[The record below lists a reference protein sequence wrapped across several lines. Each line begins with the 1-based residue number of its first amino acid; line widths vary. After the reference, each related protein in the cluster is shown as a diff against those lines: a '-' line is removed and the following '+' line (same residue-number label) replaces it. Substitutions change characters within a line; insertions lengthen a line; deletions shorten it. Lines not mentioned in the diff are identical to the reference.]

1 MHLSFVLFI
10 VILFNIKMYAEIKK
24 RKKAEKKLE
33 DNANKDPLTNI
44 YNRRKLSRIFEI
56 EKLRASRYKHDLSLI
71 FIDID
76 NFKVVNDTYGHDLG
90 DKVLIK
96 FSEILKKNIRKT
108 DYLSRW
114 GGEEFIILLT
124 ETNASHAALLAEK
137 LKDIIAESP
146 FSHKKRITASFGV
159 SQYLYDD
166 QEKDVFKRADNAM
179 YYVKEH
185 GKNAVKIL

>member
-1 MHLSFVLFI
+1 
-10 VILFNIKMYAEIKK
+10 MYAEIKK